1 MLFRSSFTIIANDG
15 SDAVTGAFTGLR
27 QDSQVRLGGE
37 SFHVN
42 YVGGTG
48 NDVVITRRGHDITW
62 TNNASG
68 DWNVAANW
76 SPNLVPGTND
86 TVFINK
92 TVTVTLN
99 TVVNCYNLTMGTAGS
114 PTLTGT
120 GDLTLFVFN
129 FNGFNLSGSLA
140 VTVLH
145 QMTWIGG
152 TMTGSGRTLIQPGAI
167 LNLANVNVINLTGGR
182 TLENGGT
189 ILWTSGNF
197 GMNGGII
204 TNRAGA
210 LFDARTTTGL
220 NYASNPGSRFDNAG
234 TFRKSTGG
242 TTTLF
247 GGLVFNN
254 YGAVEIQAG
263 TLVLGGGGTH
273 NGTFD
278 VPAGTTLSLSGGTHT
293 TSGGSSITGA
303 GNLYVSGGNSH
314 AFAGLVNVTGTNQFD
329 SGTANLTGNYICTN
343 NTLFMSGGTAN
354 FNGTGT
360 VTPAVVNMD
369 SGTLGG
375 GQTVM
380 VLSQMNWTGGTM
392 TGSGRTFIPAGA
404 TLNIAAVSA
413 TVSLTGG
420 RTLENGGTTLWTAG
434 NFAMSS
440 AVITN
445 RAGALFEARNA
456 LGLNYSSN
464 PGSRF
469 DNAGTFR
476 KSVVVGTTTVG
487 GGMAFNNYNTV
498 DIQSGILLANGGYTT
513 TSNAL
518 LTCALGGTAV
528 GTGYGRLQVA
538 GTVTNMG
545 ALGVSLA
552 NGFIPTTND
561 TFTVLTAGTRSG
573 TFANFYF
580 PSNDVT
586 MVLSNTASSV
596 IVRVLAVLALPP
608 PILHIEKITA
618 LTARLYWLTN
628 YPGFHLEYN
637 PNLATTNWAASA
649 LTPVV
654 TSTNFVVT
662 NALFGAQKY
671 YRLSRVPATYTPPP
685 PSLTIQRASTNAV
698 RLLWSAEDDRTFTL
712 QSNTNLTTTNWATA
726 APAPALLGSDNVV
739 TNTISGTQ
747 KFYRL
752 FYP

>member
-1 MLFRSSFTIIANDG
+1 MRIGN
-15 SDAVTGAFTGLR
+15 
-27 QDSQVRLGGE
+27 E

-42 YVGGTG
+42 YAGGTG
-48 NDVVITRRGHDITW
+48 NDVVLTRLGNDITW

-99 TVVNCYNLTMGTAGS
+99 TVVNCYSLTLGTSGS

-120 GDLTLFVFN
+120 GDLTAFVV
-129 FNGFNLSGSLA
+129 NLNAGTVSGGLA
-140 VTVLH
+140 MTVVH

-152 TMTGSGRTLIQPGAI
+152 TMTGSGRTVIQPGAT
-167 LNLANVNVINLTGGR
+167 LNLANVNVINLTAGR

-210 LFDARTTTGL
+210 LFDVRTTTGL
-220 NYASNPGSRFDNAG
+220 NYASSPGSRFDNAG
-234 TFRKSTGG
+234 TFRKSVAG
-242 TTTLF
+242 TTTVF
-247 GGLVFNN
+247 PGLVFNN
-254 YGAVEIQAG
+254 SGAVEIQAG
-263 TLVLGGGGTH
+263 TLTLFGGGTH
-273 NGTFD
+273 TGTFD
-278 VPAGTTLSLSGGTHT
+278 VPAGTTLSLAGGTHT
-293 TSGGSSITGA
+293 AIVGSSIAGA
-303 GNLYVSGGNSH
+303 GNLNVSGGNTH
-314 AFAGLVNVTGTNQFD
+314 TFAGLVNVTGTNQFD
-329 SGTANLTGNYICTN
+329 NGTANVTGNYICTN
-343 NTLFMSGGTAN
+343 NTLVMSGGTAN

-375 GQTVM
+375 SQNMT

-392 TGSGRTFIPAGA
+392 TGSGRTIIPTGV

-420 RTLENGGTTLWTAG
+420 RTLENGGTILWTAG
-434 NFAMSS
+434 NFPMSS

-456 LGLNYSSN
+456 VGLNYLSS

-476 KSVVVGTTTVG
+476 KSVNTGNLTIG
-487 GGMAFNNYNTV
+487 GGMVFNNYNAV
-498 DIQSGILLANGGYTT
+498 DIQTGILVANGGYNSTGG
-513 TSNAL
+513 AL
-518 LTCALGGTAV
+518 LNCALGGTTP
-528 GTGYGRLQVA
+528 GTGYGRLQVF
-538 GTVTNMG
+538 GTVTLNG

-552 NGFIPTTND
+552 NGFLPTTND
-561 TFTVLTAGTRSG
+561 TFTVLTATTRSG

-580 PSNDVT
+580 PSNEVT
-586 MVLSNTASSV
+586 MQVSNTANSV
-596 IVRVLAVLALPP
+596 IVRVITVLALPP
-608 PILHIEKITA
+608 PVLHIEGITPT
-618 LTARLYWLTN
+618 TARLYWATN
-628 YPGFHLEYN
+628 YPAYHLEFN
-637 PNLATTNWAASA
+637 TSLATSNWAASGFM
-649 LTPVV
+649 PVV
-654 TSTNFVVT
+654 TGTNFVAT
-662 NALFGAQKY
+662 NLLFGAQKY

-685 PSLTIQRASTNAV
+685 PVLAIQRASTNAI
-698 RLLWSAEDDRTFTL
+698 RLLWSAEDDRMFTL

-726 APAPALLGSDNVV
+726 SPPPALFGWNYAV
-739 TNTISGTQ
+739 TNAISGVQ

-752 FYP
+752 ASP